1 MTKKQVYWG
10 VFLITMGGLLLI
22 NSFGW
27 LNCDFGL
34 FLRLWPMFFIFWG
47 LSLLKLPDIFRK
59 ILSALSAIFLALL
72 IIAIIT
78 GGWSYSKHHIF
89 HWHQNENC
97 NIETTHK
104 LLNDF
109 KEPFDSAIKSGN
121 ITLDFG
127 AGNLTI
133 GDTTSYLFSGS
144 GTMVQLNM
152 NISSDS
158 AKQADVS
165 LSSPNENKA
174 IHSLKFNNTLHLSLN
189 NQLPWN
195 LEANIGAAE
204 ARMNLTKYNIPKVSI
219 DCGAC
224 DLELQL
230 GDIANDQEI
239 TIECG
244 ASDIKIIIPETSGC
258 RVTSNSGLS
267 SESFEGFTE
276 KREYHETDNYSA
288 ATKKI
293 NINLSG
299 GVSSFKIQ
307 KAKKI

>member
-1 MTKKQVYWG
+1 M
-10 VFLITMGGLLLI
+10 
-22 NSFGW
+22 
-27 LNCDFGL
+27 
-34 FLRLWPMFFIFWG
+34 FLRLWPLFFIFWG

-78 GGWSYSKHHIF
+78 GGWGYTKHHIF
-89 HWHQNENC
+89 HWHNDDNC
-97 NIETTHK
+97 RMESSYKKFNSF
-104 LLNDF
+104 N
-109 KEPFDSAIKSGN
+109 EPFDSTIKSGN
-121 ITLDFG
+121 ISLDFG
-127 AGNLTI
+127 AGNLII
-133 GDTTSYLFSGS
+133 GDSTSYLISGK
-144 GTMVQLNM
+144 GTMVQLNVNM
-152 NISSDS
+152 SGDS
-158 AKQADVS
+158 TKRAEVS
-165 LSSPNENKA
+165 FSSPNNNQV
-174 IHSLKFNNTLHLSLN
+174 INHFKFNNTLNVSLN
-189 NQLPWN
+189 SLIPWN

-204 ARMNLTKYNIPKVSI
+204 ARMNLTNYNTPKVSI

-230 GDIANDQEI
+230 GDIANEQEV

-244 ASDIKIIIPETSGC
+244 ASDIKIIVPETSGC

-276 KREYHETDNYSA
+276 KSEKHETDNYSSA
-288 ATKKI
+288 SKKI

-299 GVSSFKIQ
+299 GVSSFRIQ